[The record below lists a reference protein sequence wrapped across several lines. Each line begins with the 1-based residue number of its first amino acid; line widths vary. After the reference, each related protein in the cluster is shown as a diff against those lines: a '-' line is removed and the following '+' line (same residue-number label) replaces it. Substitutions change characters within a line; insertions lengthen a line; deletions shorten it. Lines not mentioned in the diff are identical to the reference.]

1 MYYND
6 YKESKGKMTEIKF
19 IFIRNYTKDRVIKPH
34 LHSCYELVV
43 YLDATGECVI
53 DGNKVIN
60 FRSNQIFLIPPQTS
74 HGEKHT
80 GYSKIMAIGF
90 TTDKEVFA
98 FNQVLQHTN
107 MTMLNAVAA
116 IRKEVAEKQFG
127 YLDAIQSYLEILLYH
142 FKRSL
147 LPPMAEK
154 FSIDFALRYIDE
166 YFRTELN
173 VNELASIAG
182 YTPDYF
188 RILFKE
194 KTGKTPK
201 KYILDKK
208 IDYAKK
214 LLEHSTL
221 SITNISYECGFN
233 YVPQFLVF
241 FKKYAGLTPNQ
252 YRNES
257 EAKQK
262 REFP

>member
-1 MYYND
+1 
-6 YKESKGKMTEIKF
+6 MTEIKF
-19 IFIRNYTKDRVIKPH
+19 IFIRNYTKDRIIKPH
-34 LHSCYELVV
+34 VHSCYELVV
-43 YLDATGECVI
+43 YLDASGECVI

-60 FRSNQIFLIPPQTS
+60 FRSNQIFLIPPQIS
-74 HGEKHT
+74 HHEKHT

-90 TTDKEVFA
+90 TTDKEVFS
-98 FNQVLQHTN
+98 FSQVLQYTN

-116 IRKEVAEKQFG
+116 IRKELSEKQFG
-127 YLDAIQSYLEILLYH
+127 YLDAIKSYLEILLYH

-166 YFRTELN
+166 YFCTELN
-173 VNELASIAG
+173 VNELASLAG

-214 LLEHSTL
+214 LLEHSKL

-241 FKKYAGLTPNQ
+241 FKKYTSLTPNQ
-252 YRNES
+252 YRSVQKNRES
-257 EAKQK
+257 K
-262 REFP
+262 FL

>member
-1 MYYND
+1 
-6 YKESKGKMTEIKF
+6 MTEIKF
-19 IFIRNYTKDRVIKPH
+19 IFIRNYTKDRIIKPH
-34 LHSCYELVV
+34 VHSCYELVV
-43 YLDATGECVI
+43 YLDASGECVI

-60 FRSNQIFLIPPQTS
+60 FRSNQIFLIPPQIS
-74 HGEKHT
+74 HHEKHT

-90 TTDKEVFA
+90 TTDKEVFS
-98 FNQVLQHTN
+98 FSQVLQYTN

-116 IRKEVAEKQFG
+116 IRKELSEKQFG
-127 YLDAIQSYLEILLYH
+127 YLDAIKSYLEILLYH

-166 YFRTELN
+166 YFCTELN

-214 LLEHSTL
+214 LLEHSKL

-241 FKKYAGLTPNQ
+241 FKKYTSLTPNQ
-252 YRNES
+252 YRSVQKNRES
-257 EAKQK
+257 K
-262 REFP
+262 FL